1 MGWLMGAKTLSLTM
15 AVLMFA
21 LLLWISH
28 TRSSAE
34 LASQPGHTTHETKE
48 AN

>member
-1 MGWLMGAKTLSLTM
+1 MGAKTLSLTM

-21 LLLWISH
+21 LLMWISH
-28 TRSSAE
+28 TRSSEE
-34 LASQPGHTTHETKE
+34 LTSQAGKNTHETKE

>member
-1 MGWLMGAKTLSLTM
+1 MGAKTLSLTM

-28 TRSSAE
+28 SRSSVE
-34 LASQPGHTTHETKE
+34 LASQPDKTTHEPKE